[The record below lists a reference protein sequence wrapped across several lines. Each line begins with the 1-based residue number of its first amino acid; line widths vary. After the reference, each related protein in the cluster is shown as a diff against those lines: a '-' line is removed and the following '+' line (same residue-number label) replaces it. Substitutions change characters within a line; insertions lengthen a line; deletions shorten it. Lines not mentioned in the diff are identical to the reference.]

1 MAPFWDLGA
10 IWGPKGPR
18 KEKRCQKWFGF
29 GLDLNTFWLHFGTWR
44 HFFQSRFSMF
54 FFKVPFSI
62 PSRLLGTNGGQ
73 KASKMEPKWSPK
85 GASGYFLGSEKT
97 MVFTAREAYEAV
109 SGRLRE
115 AIFCRLRLQTLSGGV
130 PESILADFRRFG
142 VPFGSL
148 FEFIWM
154 QKGSPKVRPKKHQ
167 IPRRGR
173 RQGRG
178 PSRLRI

>member
-1 MAPFWDLGA
+1 MPTVVWIWLGFEHFLAPFWDLEA
-10 IWGPKGPR
+10 
-18 KEKRCQKWFGF
+18 
-29 GLDLNTFWLHFGTWR
+29 
-44 HFFQSRFSMF
+44 FFPESF
-54 FFKVPFSI
+54 FYVFLEVPFSL
-62 PSRLLGTNGGQ
+62 PGRLLGTNGSQ
-73 KASKMEPKWSPK
+73 KASKMKPKWSPK
-85 GASGYFLGSEKT
+85 RASGYFLGSEKT